1 MKAGCW
7 VSRASLPCGSRWG
20 WASADPDL
28 GLSPPT
34 SQEFHHPLSKP
45 TFEHHCPADPTARA
59 QMSAF
64 LNCSFGRVVRL
75 VQRSPSNLVK
85 CGLFCLFQVVGGLD
99 IHKKMVVDV

>member
-64 LNCSFGRVVRL
+64 LNCSLLSNTNAIL
-75 VQRSPSNLVK
+75 VGHLVAV
-85 CGLFCLFQVVGGLD
+85 LFFPVLNHAVSGSVL
-99 IHKKMVVDV
+99 KKMQSLVA